1 MRVALA
7 LPFALLLWACAEP
20 APIIE
25 AAPLA
30 EPAPE
35 TVAVDELSLRPRL
48 EPIGLSRVDERLTL
62 TALDFNAE
70 IFLLPEALDDGPRS
84 DAVGLSFHYEEG
96 QAVTSSARALRV
108 SEAGRFQ
115 VLVRVRPGPDGY
127 SVRLTG
133 HLDHEEGA
141 LTALEER
148 GEAGPIAARDKW
160 EAGPIAARD
169 EDEAGPIAAR
179 DEDEA
184 GPIAARDEDEA
195 GPIAARDEDEAG
207 PIAARDED
215 EAGPIAA
222 RDEDEAGP
230 IAARDKG
237 EAGPIAARDE
247 DPSALGLL
255 RPDRLSLL
263 PLSVDSEEA
272 FEFYAGV
279 VDVGEDAQE
288 LLVTW
293 DVRFWIRTLLA
304 DVVDLDTR
312 APLTQAGFQD
322 MPSEFRLIAR

>member
-207 PIAARDED
+207 PIAARD
-215 EAGPIAA
+215 
-222 RDEDEAGP
+222 
-230 IAARDKG
+230 KG

>member
-195 GPIAARDEDEAG
+195 GPIAARD
-207 PIAARDED
+207 
-215 EAGPIAA
+215 
-222 RDEDEAGP
+222 
-230 IAARDKG
+230 KG